1 VLEVLPGAGVR
12 RGDCVFGN
20 RGEVSLEVF
29 LRCGM
34 MVGGGMSS
42 VESGAR
48 SLHLG
53 GGAFFGAEDA
63 LPDEVLPGPARSRM
77 SLNGLAE

>member
-1 VLEVLPGAGVR
+1 MR

-20 RGEVSLEVF
+20 RGELSLEIF

-42 VESGAR
+42 AASGAK
-48 SLHLG
+48 SFHLG
-53 GGAFFGAEDA
+53 GGAFFGADDA

-77 SLNGLAE
+77 SLNGLGE

>member
-1 VLEVLPGAGVR
+1 MR

-20 RGEVSLEVF
+20 RGELSLEIF

-42 VESGAR
+42 AAPGTR

-77 SLNGLAE
+77 SLNGLGE